1 MPQPMRAGL
10 IFSNRSFAV
19 LRGLSGLTTGLAV
32 EQSSQIGADDVNGW
46 LDGCM
51 ADPICSGVNCG
62 ERRFMES

>member
-46 LDGCM
+46 LHL
-51 ADPICSGVNCG
+51 ADPICGGVNCG